1 MHNEFVKENSKSA
14 TAKTS
19 KAGVPRVEGSGN
31 GAYFQTNPSILLK
44 TNETVFRKNEA

>member
-19 KAGVPRVEGSGN
+19 KAGVPRVEGSGPEHLVEN
-31 GAYFQTNPSILLK
+31 KRDRFSK
-44 TNETVFRKNEA
+44 E